1 MEAKGILR
9 RGAINLIHYQKDFYG
24 EPLFIFLIKPD
35 ILVKHDIKG
44 WLCDA
49 KQDLKDYNAQVWK
62 ARWNGWKTPVRWS
75 CALDNGKR
83 CVHIL
88 ACEMLLELKG
98 FRIGGSNDFF
108 LDLPPESSSA
118 STHLFAEE
126 VAPLPKKPKKKG
138 VKG

>member
-35 ILVKHDIKG
+35 ILVKRDLKG

-75 CALDNGKR
+75 CALSKDKK
-83 CVHIL
+83 CSHVL
-88 ACEMLLELKG
+88 AAEMLLELKG
-98 FRIGGSNDFF
+98 FRIDTGSSFF
-108 LDLPPESSSA
+108 QDLPPKEHELCS
-118 STHLFAEE
+118 
-126 VAPLPKKPKKKG
+126 PLLDACVSPSIPKKSKK
-138 VKG
+138 VKR